1 MAEGKAQQRPWTRTA
16 DAAGQGRPRWTGR
29 NNLKN
34 IQVIDGADNC
44 VYDVFSATEEE
55 FDFIFPKGT
64 DIAFI
69 DEVVARHKG
78 SDARIKL
85 EDAFNRIWL
94 RRIRKSEAMGIHGV
108 LFYELERKKRYY
120 PSRRDE
126 EATNPNGTRL
136 R

>member
-1 MAEGKAQQRPWTRTA
+1 M
-16 DAAGQGRPRWTGR
+16 
-29 NNLKN
+29 KN

-55 FDFIFPKGT
+55 FDLIFPNGT

-69 DEVVARHKG
+69 DEVVARHDG
-78 SDARIKL
+78 SDREAIL
-85 EDAFNRIWL
+85 EDAFNRVWS

-108 LFYELERKKRYY
+108 LFYDLERKKQYY
-120 PSRRDE
+120 PTRRDE